1 MDIHWLTS
9 PLPPRLERNDLH
21 LWLIPGGPEIDGS
34 GGHGDDLPESGETR
48 AALWPLLS
56 CHEQERAS
64 RFRLDH
70 HRHAYLCAHAGLRLI
85 LASYL
90 EQAPEEIRFTRGPHG
105 KPAVAGPVDFNLT
118 TSGDLALVAVRLGHP
133 VGVDCE
139 RINPHRD
146 MIAIARRLFS
156 AREIERL
163 QACDR
168 LERPRLFTCFW
179 TALEAR
185 VKLNGS
191 GLFHPPLAT
200 TEEPDIRHF
209 IPQPGYLAAIASP
222 DLPPRSAW
230 QTQRLSLPGLAR
242 G

>member
-9 PLPPRLERNDLH
+9 PLPPRLERSDLH
-21 LWLIPGGPEIDGS
+21 LWLIPCGPEGDGS
-34 GGHGDDLPESGETR
+34 GGHGQDIPESGAR
-48 AALWPLLS
+48 GAALWPLLS
-56 CHEQERAS
+56 SHEQERAS
-64 RFRLDH
+64 RFRLDR

-85 LASYL
+85 LAHYL
-90 EQAPEEIRFTRGPHG
+90 GQAPEVIRFTRGPHG
-105 KPAVAGPVDFNLT
+105 KPAVAGPVEFNLT
-118 TSGDLALVAVRLGHP
+118 TSGDLALVAVRLGHA
-133 VGVDCE
+133 VGIDCE

-156 AREIERL
+156 AHEIEQL
-163 QACDR
+163 QACDPQ
-168 LERPRLFTCFW
+168 ERPRLFTRFW

-185 VKLNGS
+185 VKLTGS

-200 TEEPDIRHF
+200 SGEPDVRHF

-230 QTQRLSLPGLAR
+230 QTHRLSLPGLAR